1 VTATQCK
8 HFDVLYLPKERNR
21 QSRERREG
29 DGSRDPDPSVSAVMD
44 EMHIDFFFAG
54 VEGDWV
60 EQVCACINSSI
71 SVCLCISIN
80 VCLCEC
86 VNVIV
91 LVCVCVCE

>member
-44 EMHIDFFFAG
+44 EMHIDFFLLEWRETGWSRCVLVLTVALAC
-54 VEGDWV
+54 
-60 EQVCACINSSI
+60 VCASASMCVYV
-71 SVCLCISIN
+71 SV
-80 VCLCEC
+80 
-86 VNVIV
+86 
-91 LVCVCVCE
+91 